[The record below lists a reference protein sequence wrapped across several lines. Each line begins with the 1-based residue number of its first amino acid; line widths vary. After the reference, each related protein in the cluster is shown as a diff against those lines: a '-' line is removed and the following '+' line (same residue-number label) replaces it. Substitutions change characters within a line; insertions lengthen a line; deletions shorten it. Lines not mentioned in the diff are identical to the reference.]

1 LAGVAIKLT
10 IRGFLVAAAWPGG
23 PGKAAIAGKDAHVSV
38 RVGHF
43 MRLLLGIFGVC
54 AAALVALSAVG
65 DAEAAKKRKEP
76 PPPPF
81 TRPEIVLTWINDYR
95 HNPTPERL
103 PDAFRAMREQG
114 QFKEVEQAGI
124 YVGFVAGVIGA
135 NPDKAEKLIADMF
148 PMPPPD
154 QVVVVKAIAYSGL
167 ADWKELLGKFVER
180 MPARKVIIE
189 RYLYGKLP
197 VLRDLPLD
205 SPMGVDA
212 NWGYYFA
219 TGSSEPI
226 QRLVR
231 TLAWSRERNNVEKL
245 TIGSMVKW
253 TLAQNASKDHD
264 LLSYLKTSLPHQP
277 EAVEKPLAEVI
288 EGAETFELAQIRKD
302 ALASIEELKVKGS
315 ENARNFSWWG
325 QAGQTVFALG
335 CVAAGVMGQVYMGV
349 PCVVGG
355 ALSNVA
361 LKYLTPAE

>member
-1 LAGVAIKLT
+1 VKV
-10 IRGFLVAAAWPGG
+10 RSAWFT
-23 PGKAAIAGKDAHVSV
+23 
-38 RVGHF
+38 R
-43 MRLLLGIFGVC
+43 RLLHVFGLAAVASATLSILGG
-54 AAALVALSAVG
+54 A
-65 DAEAAKKRKEP
+65 DAAKKKP
-76 PPPPF
+76 APPPF
-81 TRPEIVLTWINDYR
+81 TRPEIVLGWINDYR
-95 HNPTPERL
+95 LDPTPERL
-103 PDAFRAMREQG
+103 PDAFKAMREQG
-114 QFKEVEQAGI
+114 QFKEVESAGI
-124 YVGFVAGVIGA
+124 YVGFIAGVIGA
-135 NPDKAEKLIADMF
+135 NPDKAEKLIAAMF

-231 TLAWSRERNNVEKL
+231 TLAWSREKNNVEKL

-277 EAVEKPLAEVI
+277 DAVAKPLEEVI
-288 EGAETFELAQIRKD
+288 EGAETFELAKIRKD
-302 ALASIEELKVKGS
+302 ALASIEELKTKGS

-335 CVAAGVMGQVYMGV
+335 CVAAGVTGQVYMGV

-361 LKYLTPAE
+361 LKYLAPAE

>member
-1 LAGVAIKLT
+1 MRWLGVILGFAAAMVLVAI
-10 IRGFLVAAAWPGG
+10 GG
-23 PGKAAIAGKDAHVSV
+23 NG
-38 RVGHF
+38 
-43 MRLLLGIFGVC
+43 
-54 AAALVALSAVG
+54 
-65 DAEAAKKRKEP
+65 AEAAKKHQP
-76 PPPPF
+76 QQPF
-81 TRPEIVLTWINDYR
+81 SRPEIVLNWINDYR
-95 HNPTPERL
+95 LHPNPERL
-103 PDAFRAMREQG
+103 PEAFTAMREQG
-114 QFKEVEQAGI
+114 SFKEVEQAGI
-124 YVGFVAGVIGA
+124 YVGFIAGVIGS
-135 NPDKAEKLIADMF
+135 NPDKAEKLISDMF

-167 ADWKELLGKFVER
+167 AEWKELLGKFVER

-205 SPMGVDA
+205 SPIGVDA

-231 TLAWSRERNNVEKL
+231 TLAWSREKNSVDKL

-277 EAVEKPLAEVI
+277 EPVEKPLTEVI
-288 EGAETFELAQIRKD
+288 EAAETFELAKIRKD
-302 ALASIEELKVKGS
+302 ALASIEDLRTKGP
-315 ENARNFSWWG
+315 ENARNFNWWG

-335 CVAAGVMGQVYMGV
+335 CVAAGVTGQVYMGV

>member
-1 LAGVAIKLT
+1 MRRLGAILGVAVVVLLAV
-10 IRGFLVAAAWPGG
+10 FSGG
-23 PGKAAIAGKDAHVSV
+23 IVQ
-38 RVGHF
+38 
-43 MRLLLGIFGVC
+43 
-54 AAALVALSAVG
+54 
-65 DAEAAKKRKEP
+65 AAKKQP
-76 PPPPF
+76 PPMPF
-81 TRPEIVLTWINDYR
+81 SRPDIVLAWINDYR
-95 HNPTPERL
+95 LKPSPERL
-103 PDAFRAMREQG
+103 PDAFKAMREQG
-114 QFKEVEQAGI
+114 SFKEVEQAGI
-124 YVGFVAGVIGA
+124 YVGFIAGVIGA
-135 NPDKAEKLIADMF
+135 NPDKAEKLVADMF

-167 ADWKELLGKFVER
+167 ADWKDLLGKFVER

-219 TGSSEPI
+219 TGSSEPV

-231 TLAWSRERNNVEKL
+231 TLAWSREKNDLEKL

-288 EGAETFELAQIRKD
+288 EAAETFELAKIRKD
-302 ALASIEELKVKGS
+302 ALASIDDLKTKGPD
-315 ENARNFSWWG
+315 NMRNFNWWG

-335 CVAAGVMGQVYMGV
+335 CVAAGVTGQVYMGI

-361 LKYLTPAE
+361 LKYLAPAE

>member
-1 LAGVAIKLT
+1 MTNGMARQCSGWRDGADAIGGREDRISTYAYEGAMPTLSRLIGLCHLAA
-10 IRGFLVAAAWPGG
+10 
-23 PGKAAIAGKDAHVSV
+23 
-38 RVGHF
+38 
-43 MRLLLGIFGVC
+43 
-54 AAALVALSAVG
+54 AAALALSCVG
-65 DAEAAKKRKEP
+65 DAHAARKKGP
-76 PPPPF
+76 PQAPF
-81 TRPEIVLTWINDYR
+81 TRPEIVLSWMNDYR
-95 HNPTPERL
+95 VNPTPERL

-114 QFKEVEQAGI
+114 QLKEVEQAGI
-124 YVGFVAGVIGA
+124 YVGFIAGVIGS
-135 NPDKAEKLIADMF
+135 NPDEAEQLISAMF

-167 ADWKELLGKFVER
+167 ADWKQLLGKFVER
-180 MPARKVIIE
+180 MPARRVIIE

-205 SPMGVDA
+205 SPIAVDA

-231 TLAWSRERNNVEKL
+231 TLAWSQERNDVERL

-253 TLAQNASKDHD
+253 TLAQNASKDQD

-288 EGAETFELAQIRKD
+288 DGAETFELAKIRKD
-302 ALASIEELKVKGS
+302 ALASIDELKAKGP

-335 CVAAGVMGQVYMGV
+335 CVGASALGQDSLAL
-349 PCVVGG
+349 PCVLGG

-361 LKYLTPAE
+361 LKYLAPAQ